1 MIHYGSQKKVD
12 QEKRK
17 TKRSSK
23 ESVERERKS
32 KERWRKCVYVR
43 ESERD
48 KKEVVRGKRQEA
60 RCSSQ

>member
-23 ESVERERKS
+23 ESVERER
-32 KERWRKCVYVR
+32 ERVKKAG
-43 ESERD
+43 ES
-48 KKEVVRGKRQEA
+48 V
-60 RCSSQ
+60 CM